1 MAVRRRTLSE
11 LAWSVLTYAIL
22 AVLLFYVLFP
32 FLWVLSTSLKPES
45 QILTAR
51 PVLVPTTVTLQHYQL
66 VLSRTLFVTYFRNSL
81 LVATA
86 TAVSA
91 LVVGSLA
98 AYAFSR
104 MHNSPGIKPIALAM
118 FLAPMIPGVLII
130 LPLYLF
136 MYRVGL
142 LDTYWSMIIAY
153 TTFAIPFSTWMLK
166 GYFDSLPIEL
176 EDAARVDGADRL
188 RVITRIVLPIALPGV
203 VATGL
208 YAFVLAWNEFLFG
221 YTFVSSDST
230 RTLTPGIALF
240 IGLWTVQWGS
250 LTAAATLG
258 VVPVAIAFAYLQKY
272 LVAGLTSGSVKG

>member
-130 LPLYLF
+130 LPL
-136 MYRVGL
+136 
-142 LDTYWSMIIAY
+142 
-153 TTFAIPFSTWMLK
+153 
-166 GYFDSLPIEL
+166 
-176 EDAARVDGADRL
+176 
-188 RVITRIVLPIALPGV
+188 
-203 VATGL
+203 
-208 YAFVLAWNEFLFG
+208 
-221 YTFVSSDST
+221 
-230 RTLTPGIALF
+230 
-240 IGLWTVQWGS
+240 
-250 LTAAATLG
+250 
-258 VVPVAIAFAYLQKY
+258 
-272 LVAGLTSGSVKG
+272 